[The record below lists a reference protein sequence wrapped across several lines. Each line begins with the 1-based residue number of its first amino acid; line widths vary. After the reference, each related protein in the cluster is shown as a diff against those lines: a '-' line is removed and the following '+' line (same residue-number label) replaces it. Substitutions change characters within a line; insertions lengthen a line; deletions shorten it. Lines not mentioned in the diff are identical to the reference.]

1 MNLRPERLSQTAGPF
16 FLPEPSTGVAHDGR
30 TEVGSRHHDV
40 VPDCVARVP
49 ESDFDHLR
57 NLVRAAFGE
66 VPPRFAPAVAEAVAA
81 HYEEVTA
88 IADSPLS
95 EADPPEPLIT
105 AAGRIILAV
114 DQVAGSDALARRK
127 CLGIVREM
135 AEARLVE

>member
-1 MNLRPERLSQTAGPF
+1 M
-16 FLPEPSTGVAHDGR
+16 
-30 TEVGSRHHDV
+30 
-40 VPDCVARVP
+40 P
-49 ESDFDHLR
+49 ESDFDHFR
-57 NLVRAAFGE
+57 NVVRAAFGE
-66 VPPRFAPAVAEAVAA
+66 VPPRFAPAIAEAVAA
-81 HYEEVTA
+81 YYEEGTA